1 MEFAVQIPCLL
12 QYKTQPRSGNSDRS
26 AVPYAFYSAVLIIS
40 KTLLTKVWS
49 NFRQMSPEISEFVP
63 YNKSGDILPE
73 YWQTCDSKSVA

>member
-12 QYKTQPRSGNSDRS
+12 QYETQPRSGNFNRS
-26 AVPYAFYSAVLIIS
+26 AVPYTFYSAVLIIS

-63 YNKSGDILPE
+63 YNKSGDILPDN
-73 YWQTCDSKSVA
+73 WRSFDSKSVA